1 MINWKIFERLDLSN
15 ELWSKFNVRDRSA
28 EKQVGLYE
36 IESIDNLNV
45 AMIAVNTKEYIKKY
59 RHKSFNKKH
68 KGLKNDTPGMHFEA
82 YAHRVTSLN
91 DFTNQKVKKIQ
102 QNRFQIKKYRN
113 DYAKY
118 IQRRICW
125 IKW

>member
-1 MINWKIFERLDLSN
+1 
-15 ELWSKFNVRDRSA
+15 
-28 EKQVGLYE
+28 
-36 IESIDNLNV
+36 
-45 AMIAVNTKEYIKKY
+45 
-59 RHKSFNKKH
+59 
-68 KGLKNDTPGMHFEA
+68 MHFEA

-118 IQRRICW
+118 IQRRIC
-125 IKW
+125 